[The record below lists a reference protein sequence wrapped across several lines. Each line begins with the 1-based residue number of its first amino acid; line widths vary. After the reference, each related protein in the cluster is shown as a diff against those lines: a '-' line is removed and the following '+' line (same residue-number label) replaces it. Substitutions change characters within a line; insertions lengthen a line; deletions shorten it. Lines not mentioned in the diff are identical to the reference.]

1 MTKSSAEIPRIQRS
15 DVARSEL
22 DTSVQSTTVLAQLI
36 SQRNVWT
43 FEGIYYMNAT
53 PVDPWREASLIQGRT
68 TKDWRSRRETGQGHG
83 KKSAESLW
91 LSLFFRF
98 INIIKKQTTHSV
110 CPLNAANNLDYRF
123 WSIAEPSLLLQD
135 KKANETAIECSSA
148 ALNNR
153 WNKTTKTKHCT
164 LISTNPDVRT
174 TRRRR
179 RGRGSA
185 GLGCFALGC
194 KSCKMK

>member
-98 INIIKKQTTHSV
+98 INIKKNKQHIAFAPWTRPTILIIDSGPSQNRHYYCKTKKQTKL
-110 CPLNAANNLDYRF
+110 PLNARVLPSTTDETKPQRR
-123 WSIAEPSLLLQD
+123 SIAHWFL
-135 KKANETAIECSSA
+135 
-148 ALNNR
+148 
-153 WNKTTKTKHCT
+153 
-164 LISTNPDVRT
+164 RT
-174 TRRRR
+174 QT
-179 RGRGSA
+179 
-185 GLGCFALGC
+185 
-194 KSCKMK
+194 